1 MKTIEVS
8 YSAYIQVEVPEDWNI
23 GLHEDDI
30 IEMAIQD
37 WEKNPDGH
45 WEVIGEV
52 E

>member
-1 MKTIEVS
+1 MKTIEVN
-8 YSAYIQVEVPEDWNI
+8 YSAYIYVDVPENWDL
-23 GLHEDDI
+23 GEHENDI

-45 WEVIGEV
+45 WEVIGEA